1 MDCELTNGFVS
12 ALPSV
17 LEELRD
23 HARETN
29 KEWSQRLNINESS
42 AITCVKPSGTVS
54 QLCDSASGIHSRHS
68 EYYIRT
74 VRSDL
79 KDPITK
85 LMIDQGVPH
94 EPDVMNPADMM
105 VFSFPIKSP
114 EGAFTRDN
122 RSAISQLEFWKVYQ
136 EHWCEHKPSVTVT
149 VKEDEWTEVGSWVYN
164 NFNVVSGISFLP
176 HSDHVYQQAPY
187 QDCTEAEYKELEEQI
202 PVLDWSKLSEYESED
217 YTTASQ
223 ELACVGNSCEL

>member
-1 MDCELTNGFVS
+1 
-12 ALPSV
+12 
-17 LEELRD
+17 
-23 HARETN
+23 
-29 KEWSQRLNINESS
+29 
-42 AITCVKPSGTVS
+42 
-54 QLCDSASGIHSRHS
+54 
-68 EYYIRT
+68 
-74 VRSDL
+74 
-79 KDPITK
+79 
-85 LMIDQGVPH
+85 
-94 EPDVMNPADMM
+94 MNPADMM